1 LRVQESANRNLVDAT
16 FNRAKEVLG
25 EQPTIDLIAV
35 AGFYVTVS
43 PVLTAGRVGLPD
55 GSKPPLPAL
64 VKK

>member
-25 EQPTIDLIAV
+25 EQPAIDLIAV

-43 PVLTAGRVGLPD
+43 PVLIAGRVGLPD
-55 GSKPPLPAL
+55 GSKPSLPAL